1 MRKIWVILLS
11 VFVISSL
18 SGYEQRQQ
26 EETQAEPVVAVG
38 KDLSQH
44 TLEAL
49 LSNGYI
55 TLTIRK

>member
-26 EETQAEPVVAVG
+26 EETQAETVVAVG
-38 KDLSQH
+38 GDLSQH